1 MLVLKL
7 KKENLMLEQEP
18 QEIGKCFAAMNA
30 WEEAGN
36 LNAKKNKTKQK
47 PVSTSITLFCYCLVW
62 DSTDSSPPGSS
73 AHGVHG
79 IS

>member
-36 LNAKKNKTKQK
+36 LNAKKNKTTQNKN
-47 PVSTSITLFCYCLVW
+47 L
-62 DSTDSSPPGSS
+62 
-73 AHGVHG
+73 
-79 IS
+79 

>member
-30 WEEAGN
+30 
-36 LNAKKNKTKQK
+36 
-47 PVSTSITLFCYCLVW
+47 
-62 DSTDSSPPGSS
+62 
-73 AHGVHG
+73 
-79 IS
+79 